1 MPSKENIEQYNQW
14 MAQNGDKYQVI
25 ENTAEVIIAKHR
37 NGPIGTAF
45 LRFDQQTT
53 RFDNLAKNEN
63 SGRSSKNTPF

>member
-37 NGPIGTAF
+37 NGAVGSVKLKYIG
-45 LRFDQQTT
+45 
-53 RFDNLAKNEN
+53 DNLCFVNMNLEKIN
-63 SGRSSKNTPF
+63 